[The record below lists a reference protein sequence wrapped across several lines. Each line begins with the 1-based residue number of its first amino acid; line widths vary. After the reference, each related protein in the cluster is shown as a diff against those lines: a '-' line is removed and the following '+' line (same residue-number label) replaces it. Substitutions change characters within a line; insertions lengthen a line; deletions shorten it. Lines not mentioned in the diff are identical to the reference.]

1 MLTKSTPLFFIAKT
15 NSKVMSKT
23 ILVVD
28 DFSSIRNFLCET
40 LNKHGYQTKSAVHGK
55 EALDILSSESD
66 GIDLVI
72 SDFNMPE
79 MNGMELLKSIKA
91 SPAYAAKPV
100 IFLTT
105 DADPNK
111 MREAKGL
118 GLSAWITKPYK
129 LPNFLAQIEFALK

>member
-1 MLTKSTPLFFIAKT
+1 MG
-15 NSKVMSKT
+15 KT

-28 DFSSIRNFLCET
+28 DFSSIRKFLCET
-40 LNKHGYQTKSAVHGK
+40 LTKNGYETKAAIHGK
-55 EALDILSSESD
+55 EALEILQTES
-66 GIDLVI
+66 GAVDLVL
-72 SDFNMPE
+72 SDFNMPQ
-79 MNGMELLKSIKA
+79 MNGMELLKSIK
-91 SPAYAAKPV
+91 SDPKLAAKPV

-129 LPNFLAQIEFALK
+129 LPNFLAQIEYALK

>member
-1 MLTKSTPLFFIAKT
+1 M
-15 NSKVMSKT
+15 NKT

-28 DFSSIRNFLCET
+28 DFSSIRNFLCDT
-40 LNKHGYQTKSAVHGK
+40 LQKQGYNTLSAEHGK
-55 EALDILSSESD
+55 EALEILEKEAQ

-79 MNGMELLKSIKA
+79 LNGMGLLQSIRA
-91 SPAYAAKPV
+91 NDQFSTKPV

-105 DADPNK
+105 DADPAK
-111 MREAKGL
+111 MREAKNL

-129 LPNFLAQIEFALK
+129 LPNFLAQIEYALK

>member
-1 MLTKSTPLFFIAKT
+1 
-15 NSKVMSKT
+15 MSKT

-40 LNKHGYQTKSAVHGK
+40 LHKQGYQTRSAGHGK
-55 EALDILSSESD
+55 EALEILNSEH
-66 GIDLVI
+66 GTIDLVL

-79 MNGMELLKSIKA
+79 MDGMGLLKSIKA
-91 SPAYAAKPV
+91 NQQYKDKPV

-105 DADPNK
+105 DSDPGK
-111 MREAKGL
+111 MREAKDL

-129 LPNFLAQIEFALK
+129 LPNFLAQIEYALK

>member
-1 MLTKSTPLFFIAKT
+1 
-15 NSKVMSKT
+15 MSKT

-40 LNKHGYQTKSAVHGK
+40 LHKQGYQTLSAGHGK
-55 EALDILSSESD
+55 EALEILETEHAN
-66 GIDLVI
+66 IDLVL

-79 MNGMELLKSIKA
+79 MDGMGLLKSIKGNQQFA
-91 SPAYAAKPV
+91 QKPV

-105 DADPNK
+105 DSDPGK
-111 MREAKGL
+111 MRQAKDL

-129 LPNFLAQIEFALK
+129 LPNFLAQIEYALK

>member
-1 MLTKSTPLFFIAKT
+1 
-15 NSKVMSKT
+15 MSKT

-28 DFSSIRNFLCET
+28 DFSSIRNFLCNT
-40 LNKHGYQTKSAVHGK
+40 LNKQGYNTLSAEHGK
-55 EALDILSSESD
+55 KALEILQED
-66 GIDLVI
+66 PQKVDLVI

-79 MNGMELLKSIKA
+79 LNGMGLLKSIRADQQFA
-91 SPAYAAKPV
+91 SKPV

-111 MREAKGL
+111 MREAKSM

-129 LPNFLAQIEFALK
+129 LPNFLAQIEYALK

>member
-1 MLTKSTPLFFIAKT
+1 
-15 NSKVMSKT
+15 MSKT

-28 DFSSIRNFLCET
+28 DFSSIRNFLCDT
-40 LNKHGYQTKSAVHGK
+40 LKKQGYNTLSAEHGK
-55 EALDILSSESD
+55 QALEILEKDSQE
-66 GIDLVI
+66 IDLVL

-79 MNGMELLKSIKA
+79 LDGMGLLKSIRANQQFA
-91 SPAYAAKPV
+91 SKPV

-118 GLSAWITKPYK
+118 GLSAWVTKPYK

>member
-1 MLTKSTPLFFIAKT
+1 
-15 NSKVMSKT
+15 MSKT

-28 DFSSIRNFLCET
+28 DFSSIRNFLCDT
-40 LNKHGYQTKSAVHGK
+40 LKKQGYKTISAEHGK
-55 EALDILSSESD
+55 QALEILEQD
-66 GIDLVI
+66 PQQIDLVL

-79 MNGMELLKSIKA
+79 LNGMGLLKGIRADQRLS
-91 SPAYAAKPV
+91 SKPV

-105 DADPNK
+105 DADPSK

-129 LPNFLAQIEFALK
+129 LPNFLAQIEYALK